1 MSWLKINYVRQDRL
15 WWRFGCI
22 SAASAVTMGAMGA
35 HWVQPTDRYEKTF
48 KTGSQ
53 YHFIH
58 SIGLLLVSQ
67 AFQPQATHLSR
78 AGLLFSAGME
88 SMDYRKFN
96 I

>member
-58 SIGLLLVSQ
+58 SIGLLLGILFHMHAKLNMYQITILFILNQNSITSIS
-67 AFQPQATHLSR
+67 AT
-78 AGLLFSAGME
+78 
-88 SMDYRKFN
+88 
-96 I
+96 